1 MTWIVFIGM
10 AIVGLLAVVFL
21 VPREPAVLRKGL
33 IAGIVVV
40 MVLATVGASVKPI
53 PAGEV
58 GVVYRFGEIVG
69 QRSEGIALI
78 APWERV
84 VKANIR
90 TQRATF
96 GDVTAASAETQ
107 DVFLSITV
115 NYSLSSNAVQRLFR
129 EVGTNWFEVLI
140 PPRVANY
147 SKSETAKYST
157 VDIIPNREVI
167 RRAIRDKLAADLE
180 PYSVTVSDL
189 LIDNIDFQPEFK
201 RAIEEKQVATENA
214 KREVE
219 RVASERAVADQ
230 VRERARGERDAEII
244 RAEGVAEAN
253 ELISASLDDAV
264 LRYLAIERL
273 ADKIQIALIPS
284 GEGFILDPSSL
295 LPSLGSTTTPPAP
308 PASTTTTTVPADGG

>member
-1 MTWIVFIGM
+1 
-10 AIVGLLAVVFL
+10 
-21 VPREPAVLRKGL
+21 
-33 IAGIVVV
+33 
-40 MVLATVGASVKPI
+40 
-53 PAGEV
+53 
-58 GVVYRFGEIVG
+58 
-69 QRSEGIALI
+69 
-78 APWERV
+78 
-84 VKANIR
+84 
-90 TQRATF
+90 
-96 GDVTAASAETQ
+96 
-107 DVFLSITV
+107 
-115 NYSLSSNAVQRLFR
+115 
-129 EVGTNWFEVLI
+129 
-140 PPRVANY
+140 
-147 SKSETAKYST
+147 
-157 VDIIPNREVI
+157 
-167 RRAIRDKLAADLE
+167 
-180 PYSVTVSDL
+180 

-295 LPSLGSTTTPPAP
+295 LPSLGSPTTPPAP